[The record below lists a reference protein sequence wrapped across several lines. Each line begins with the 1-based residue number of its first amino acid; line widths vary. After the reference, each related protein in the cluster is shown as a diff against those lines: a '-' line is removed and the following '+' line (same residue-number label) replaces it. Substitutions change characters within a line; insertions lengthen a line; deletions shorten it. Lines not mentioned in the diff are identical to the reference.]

1 MAPNDKGISAKMSK
15 RSYSQLLQL
24 PAEIRTEIYCLFFQ
38 PLIQHAEHKAR
49 LICED
54 ARRALEPGALI
65 ASLSQPRDS
74 TQSTSPQPA
83 VNVKEFLQ
91 LLLVCRLVHQEV
103 FSICY
108 NNVTFHVR
116 KPLDFGNEFLRVAGG
131 HKLSQIRHLEIR
143 LEGIPVGVNG
153 WSSSAPKL
161 SRWNHHQVGMLFEH
175 YPELECLSTLV
186 IKIEKFA
193 DRRLARHANLNQY
206 FSMSQ
211 DFVAESAWSQN
222 GDTAAMM
229 SRLSH
234 LKLGKDSRRFKR
246 VFTVADDHQIDENDR
261 RSIRTADGRFYCQMN
276 MKRTFIFTLWKT
288 SDREMDP
295 VRNDS

>member
-1 MAPNDKGISAKMSK
+1 MSK
-15 RSYSQLLQL
+15 KSYSQLLQL
-24 PAEIRTEIYCLFFQ
+24 PAEIRTEIYYLFFQ
-38 PLIQHAEHKAR
+38 PLIQHAKHKAR
-49 LICED
+49 LICEE
-54 ARRALEPGALI
+54 ARRALDSGALT

-74 TQSTSPQPA
+74 TRSTSPQPA
-83 VNVKEFLQ
+83 VDVKEFLQ
-91 LLLVCRLVHQEV
+91 LLLVCRLIHQEA

-153 WSSSAPKL
+153 WSSSAPKP

-193 DRRLARHANLNQY
+193 DRRLARHANLNQS
-206 FSMSQ
+206 FPMSQ

-222 GDTAAMM
+222 SDTAAMM
-229 SRLSH
+229 SRLGH

-246 VFTVADDHQIDENDR
+246 VFTVADDHRIDENDR

-276 MKRTFIFTLWKT
+276 LKRTFTFTLWKT
-288 SDREMDP
+288 SDREIDP